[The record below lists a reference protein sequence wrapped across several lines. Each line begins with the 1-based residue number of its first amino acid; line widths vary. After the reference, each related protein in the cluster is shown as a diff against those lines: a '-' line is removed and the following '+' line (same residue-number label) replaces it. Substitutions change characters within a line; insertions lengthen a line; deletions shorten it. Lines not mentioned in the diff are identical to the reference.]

1 MKSEL
6 MSIVVMCSDIRE
18 KMRMETEMEGLKS
31 DVTVLNGKLRDADSR
46 NKQCEAEL
54 IDYKMKVE
62 RMETQ
67 IKQLKVLLISDFD

>member
-1 MKSEL
+1 MKSE
-6 MSIVVMCSDIRE
+6 MMIDVVMSSDIRE

-62 RMETQ
+62 RMEAQ
-67 IKQLKVLLISDFD
+67 IKQLKVLLVNGFD

>member
-6 MSIVVMCSDIRE
+6 MIDVVMSSDIRE

-62 RMETQ
+62 RMEAQ
-67 IKQLKVLLISDFD
+67 IKQLKVLLINGFD

>member
-6 MSIVVMCSDIRE
+6 MIDVVMSSDIRE

-62 RMETQ
+62 RMEAH
-67 IKQLKVLLISDFD
+67 IKQLKVLLINGFD